1 MTRGYIDVE
10 YGNVSAE
17 DALRLW
23 LADDGADHSYPAG
36 NTEPWIQQLVCALL
50 KASGHRTV
58 LETGAFQG
66 STSLRLARTLL
77 ALNGGTLTICEV
89 DPARAEQVDARLRSW
104 DLSTEGPVNWVV
116 RCQDALSVIAGLP
129 DRSLGFAFVDD
140 HHTKEHVA
148 AEIEALLPKM
158 LPNGLIVFHD
168 VYGVCDLQEVVA
180 AYGGY
185 SLDLPRAGPA
195 GGLGLIQ
202 VRP

>member
-1 MTRGYIDVE
+1 MDSSAVDIE
-10 YGNVSAE
+10 YGNISQEEA
-17 DALRLW
+17 DRLC
-23 LADDGADHSYPAG
+23 LGVHHFGFSEAG
-36 NTEPWIQQLVCALL
+36 NTEPWITHLVVALL
-50 KASGHRTV
+50 KASGQRTV

-66 STSLRLARTLL
+66 ATSH
-77 ALNGGTLTICEV
+77 ALGNALQDMTGGTLTVCEL
-89 DPARAEQVDARLRSW
+89 DPARAEAVDARLRTATDREEW
-104 DLSTEGPVNWVV
+104 ADVHWVV

-140 HHTKEHVA
+140 DHTKEHVA